1 VAWDNWLQLLFS
13 HGFPM
18 VFPPFP
24 MVMLVDL
31 CWDIPPF
38 HLLVPADLPMAL
50 ISKKSRDSSLT
61 SSLILQSPV
70 FVGSDLLNFKV
81 ANSHEFLYNIFLF
94 DHV

>member
-1 VAWDNWLQLLFS
+1 
-13 HGFPM
+13 
-18 VFPPFP
+18 

>member
-1 VAWDNWLQLLFS
+1 
-13 HGFPM
+13 M